1 MKFDD
6 LNKQENVQYSVAMW
20 AVEFKQFGPTAINN
34 VEVKSVLLY
43 HIF

>member
-6 LNKQENVQYSVAMW
+6 RNKQENVQHYVAMW
-20 AVEFKQFGPTAINN
+20 AVEFKQFGPAAINN
-34 VEVKSVLLY
+34 LEVKFVLLC